1 MTELHKLE
9 KYNIETLVSFIDNEI
24 EESIH
29 IEFKSGEAL
38 SKTDSKKKEVSKD
51 VSAFANSDGGIIV
64 YGISEQ
70 NHKADSF
77 SFVDGTIYT
86 KEWLE
91 QIINTT
97 IKRNIEGLK
106 IFPVRKNGNLK
117 ESVYVVQIPA
127 SIDAPHL
134 SRDNRFYRRHN
145 FESVPMAEY
154 EIRQMY
160 GRKVKSI
167 LKLSGYTIGIH
178 EILEDKTIFRCETGV
193 TNVGE
198 KLEKDCKVNI
208 YFYNFNEHIDVSW
221 RADGVGRNYDYTKL
235 QDGVVKISNNSM
247 PTIYPDEMVNAIR
260 FNFDIENDK
269 VIEAFKE
276 LKVRFM
282 LFYPNGTD
290 EIKDI
295 SLKDWSEKII
305 KRIEEVNNTS
315 YNNGYNSFR

>member
-9 KYNIETLVSFIDNEI
+9 EYNIETLTSFIENEI
-24 EESIH
+24 EESIY

-51 VSAFANSDGGIIV
+51 VSAFANSDGGIII

-77 SFVDGTIYT
+77 AFVDGTVYT

-91 QIINTT
+91 QIISTT
-97 IKRNIEGLK
+97 IKRNIDGLK
-106 IFPVRKNGNLK
+106 IFPVRNNGNIK

-134 SRDNRFYRRHN
+134 SRDNRFYKRHN
-145 FESVPMAEY
+145 FETVPMAEY
-154 EIRQMY
+154 EIRDMY

-167 LKLSGYTIGIH
+167 LKLSGYSIGIH
-178 EILEDKTIFRCETGV
+178 EILEDKTIFSCETGV

-198 KLEKDCKVNI
+198 NLEKDFKVNV
-208 YFYNFNEHIDVSW
+208 YFENFNKNINLSW

-235 QDGVVKISNNSM
+235 QDDMVKISNNSM
-247 PTIYPDEMVNAIR
+247 PIIYPDETVNAIR
-260 FNFDIENDK
+260 FNFDVKNENI
-269 VIEAFKE
+269 IEAFKE
-276 LKVRFM
+276 LKIRFM
-282 LFYPNGTD
+282 LFYPNGKD
-290 EIKDI
+290 EMED
-295 SLKDWSEKII
+295 SGLNEWSKKII
-305 KRIEEVNNTS
+305 KIIEEENNTT
-315 YNNGYNSFR
+315 YNG